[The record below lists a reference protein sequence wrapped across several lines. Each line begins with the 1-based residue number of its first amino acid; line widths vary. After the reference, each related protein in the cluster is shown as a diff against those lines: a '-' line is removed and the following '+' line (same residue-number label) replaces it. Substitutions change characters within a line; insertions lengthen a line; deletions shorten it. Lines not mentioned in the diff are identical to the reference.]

1 LGSLKVKRH
10 INAYSHKSFEIL
22 QNIRRRSSL
31 HRSRVEDTGRRERM
45 VQKKDME
52 DKTCHPHPHDD
63 VETGRYTTLSLS
75 LYLLAK

>member
-1 LGSLKVKRH
+1 MH
-10 INAYSHKSFEIL
+10 SHKSFEIL

-63 VETGRYTTLSLS
+63 DETGMLLSLS